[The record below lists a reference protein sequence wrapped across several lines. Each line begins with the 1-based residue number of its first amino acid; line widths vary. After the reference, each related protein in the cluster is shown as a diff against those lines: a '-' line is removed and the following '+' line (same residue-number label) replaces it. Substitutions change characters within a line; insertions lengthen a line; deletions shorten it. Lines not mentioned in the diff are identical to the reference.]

1 MGQGSPFWQL
11 CKISG
16 LRLNASKTE
25 ALWIGSKI
33 GQEKISVPEKDFKW
47 PKYKVK
53 TLGLWLSTDP
63 DLANTLNYKEKTEK
77 IRKLLSCWKYRRL
90 TLLGKITV
98 LKSLIASQLV
108 YLFVPLPSNHYA
120 IKELND
126 MFYYFLW
133 NGKGDK
139 IKRKV
144 MINEPGNGGLK
155 MIDLCSFNK
164 SLKTTWVKKY
174 LDTTNNGKW
183 KLLFDD
189 ELKNYS
195 CENLFRCNL
204 NVKDAKEV
212 IKVTDPLLKE
222 ILEYW
227 TEANFQRQITSEI
240 NFREQGLWFNSLIRI
255 ANKPIFF
262 KDWSEKGITKVKDL
276 QMTGTNRFLP
286 LNALASKYDIKP
298 RPLGFYGLVSAVKSL
313 HKTVTEVDE
322 IRNQNPETLCDRI
335 MKSQRPGPLIY
346 KKFIKANS
354 LTPTNSQNKWL
365 QDCNYSEEE
374 NTFNWK
380 RAYLLAPSCTKST
393 KLIEFQF
400 KFLHRR
406 IPTNNFLFKIEE
418 KKTKTALFATAPQ
431 RH

>member
-1 MGQGSPFWQL
+1 MSYKGAIVFFVLAYTQHLLRRKMFLTKILQDLTFQYADDTTLILDGSRESLLAALQTLDDFS
-11 CKISG
+11 KISG
-16 LRLNASKTE
+16 LRLNAGKTE
-25 ALWIGSKI
+25 ALWIGSTI
-33 GQEKISVPEKDFKW
+33 GQEKISVPEKDLKW

-63 DLANTLNYKEKTEK
+63 DLAKTLNYKEKTEK

-98 LKSLIASQLV
+98 LKSLIASELV

-144 MINEPGNGGLK
+144 MINESGNGGLK

-204 NVKDAKEV
+204 NVNDAKEV

-227 TEANFQRQITSEI
+227 TEDIEYWTEAKFERQITS
-240 NFREQGLWFNSLIRI
+240 
-255 ANKPIFF
+255 
-262 KDWSEKGITKVKDL
+262 
-276 QMTGTNRFLP
+276 
-286 LNALASKYDIKP
+286 
-298 RPLGFYGLVSAVKSL
+298 
-313 HKTVTEVDE
+313 
-322 IRNQNPETLCDRI
+322 
-335 MKSQRPGPLIY
+335 
-346 KKFIKANS
+346 
-354 LTPTNSQNKWL
+354 
-365 QDCNYSEEE
+365 
-374 NTFNWK
+374 
-380 RAYLLAPSCTKST
+380 
-393 KLIEFQF
+393 
-400 KFLHRR
+400 
-406 IPTNNFLFKIEE
+406 
-418 KKTKTALFATAPQ
+418 
-431 RH
+431 